1 MLGKIFEPY
10 FTTKDSGQG
19 TGIGLAV
26 AHGIIKN
33 HGGVIT
39 AASQLGRGSTFM
51 VYLPVARGPADHE
64 AQDRSPMPTGT
75 EHILLVDDEKALQD
89 IGEQMLRHLGYRV
102 LVLGDSLKALE
113 RFSQSPEA
121 FDLVITD
128 MTMPQMTG
136 EELARQLLAIR
147 PSLPI
152 ILCTG
157 YSQKISPEEA
167 RQLGICDYLMKPLTI
182 EQMAVKVRRAL
193 DGQCLA

>member
-1 MLGKIFEPY
+1 
-10 FTTKDSGQG
+10 
-19 TGIGLAV
+19 
-26 AHGIIKN
+26 
-33 HGGVIT
+33 
-39 AASQLGRGSTFM
+39 
-51 VYLPVARGPADHE
+51 
-64 AQDRSPMPTGT
+64 
-75 EHILLVDDEKALQD
+75 
-89 IGEQMLRHLGYRV
+89 MLRHLGYRV

-182 EQMAVKVRRAL
+182 EQLAVKVRRAL